1 MPGKENR
8 AKLKSFKN
16 ILLQVGPD
24 NGDLMAEKKETGGA
38 AEKPAE
44 APAPKKSGKSS
55 DSNLM
60 AVIAYILGPF
70 AILLYLMKKED
81 RFVRFHSL
89 QSVFYS
95 VAWFVVFIGFT
106 IVSAIVGAV
115 TMGIGGICFL
125 FTPLLGIVAFVGW
138 VYAAYKAYEGE
149 EWEMP
154 LIGEFVRKYV

>member
-1 MPGKENR
+1 
-8 AKLKSFKN
+8 
-16 ILLQVGPD
+16 
-24 NGDLMAEKKETGGA
+24 MAEKKP
-38 AEKPAE
+38 EKSGVEERPVEA

-89 QSVFYS
+89 QSVFYF
-95 VAWFVVFIGFT
+95 VAWFVVFIGFLILST
-106 IVSAIVGAV
+106 IIAVV
-115 TMGIGGICFL
+115 TMGIGSVCYPLSFL
-125 FTPLLGIVAFVGW
+125 ILPVAFVGW

-154 LIGEFVRKYV
+154 LIGEFAKKYV